1 MLEGY
6 MTTPVSFATKEIM
19 NYQIATL
26 MFCFF
31 IALSVYL
38 LLPAGIEKN
47 RRISASLL
55 IFIGL
60 FGLFSIL
67 LKTLLAIIG

>member
-1 MLEGY
+1 MLENY
-6 MTTPVSFATKEIM
+6 MTTPVSFATKQIM
-19 NYQIATL
+19 DYQVATL
-26 MFCFF
+26 LFCFF

-38 LLPAGIEKN
+38 LLPANIQRN
-47 RRISASLL
+47 RKISASIL

-67 LKTLLAIIG
+67 LKTLLVIIA